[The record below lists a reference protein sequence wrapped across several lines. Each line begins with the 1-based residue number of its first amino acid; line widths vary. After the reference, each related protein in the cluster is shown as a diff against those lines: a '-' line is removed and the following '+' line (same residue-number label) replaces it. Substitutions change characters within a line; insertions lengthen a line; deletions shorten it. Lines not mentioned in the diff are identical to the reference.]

1 MNLSKYNQKC
11 FWRWLAMAA
20 IYGDGDGDIGGGWM
34 SDYDTMPLELTAEI
48 GNKLA
53 MENGGKFTSY
63 SWHVPCLLY
72 GSRDEWDRVINLMIG
87 VLPPEGTHYPSGTD
101 MLTFL
106 KVRNEVEN
114 EGDVVFHHSV
124 VTSFP
129 YKNEFSSIFRS
140 EKEDAPREVDCEN
153 CQGKLII
160 HLSHA
165 GVRDAFAHK
174 KYPKAVREEH
184 GVMNGRGEAAR
195 VILDDYKIQCKPN
208 PTYEGLKLE
217 LT

>member
-1 MNLSKYNQKC
+1 
-11 FWRWLAMAA
+11 MAA
-20 IYGDGDGDIGGGWM
+20 ICGDGDGDIGGGWM

-53 MENGGKFTSY
+53 TENGGKFTSY

-87 VLPPEGTHYPSGTD
+87 VLPPENTSDPSATD
-101 MLTFL
+101 MMTFL

-140 EKEDAPREVDCEN
+140 EEEDAPREVDCEN

-195 VILDDYKIQCKPN
+195 VILDDYKSQCKPN